1 MKKVFMS
8 AVLALVLLIGE
19 NSAYA
24 TPVQIYDSD
33 FDEMLPRFKFTCQF
47 LGVDVWGTEY
57 YTYQGARRCELH
69 FGDSTS
75 NIIRFRLNNDN
86 SVSRILITTP
96 YKYFDNNDEKVLYVL
111 ANILKEIG
119 LSQSEIETLSN
130 DLVNKMEQL
139 ERVNPYTTHVHEKFS
154 VWCSKTQRYI
164 TLDLEVDYSKVD
176 FYFYS
181 SI

>member
-57 YTYQGARRCELH
+57 YTYQGARRFELH

-96 YKYFDNNDEKVLYVL
+96 YKYFDSNDEKVMYVL
-111 ANILKEIG
+111 AN
-119 LSQSEIETLSN
+119 TLSKS
-130 DLVNKMEQL
+130 D
-139 ERVNPYTTHVHEKFS
+139 
-154 VWCSKTQRYI
+154 
-164 TLDLEVDYSKVD
+164 
-176 FYFYS
+176 
-181 SI
+181 